1 MSAKLLALGL
11 SCLMA
16 GSSLAAVLGPAITN
30 STDATE
36 RAVTVAN
43 QVIANRTSRRFR
55 LQSGT
60 IIQKGQF
67 WIWRG
72 RVGYGK
78 GDLEVVI
85 TLRSDG
91 QVANTEVAEWISINT
106 PPQ

>member
-1 MSAKLLALGL
+1 MSATLLALGL

-16 GSSLAAVLGPAITN
+16 GSSLAAVLRPAITN

-43 QVIANRTSRRFR
+43 QAIANRTSRRFG

-60 IIQKGQF
+60 ALQKGQF

-72 RVGYGK
+72 RLGYGK
-78 GDLEVVI
+78 GDLEVVV
-85 TLRSDG
+85 TLHSEG
-91 QVANTEVAEWISINT
+91 QVVNTEIREWISIST
-106 PPQ
+106 PDW